1 VSSRSPLIDTRWG
14 DLDFQP
20 FFLYHGSFSEREPGL
35 EERLAAREMSD
46 PGGDLY
52 VRPEKRELFYQGR
65 AKKLYLTDRPEFI
78 IQEFSDHSTLPD
90 GKIKA
95 TIKNKGTLNNQI
107 SSYLFEYLAG
117 YHIPTHFVQQ
127 LSDSE
132 MLVKRLEII
141 PFDVVVRNTVSGSL
155 SEYYG
160 MKEGIDLPHPIFEHY
175 LRTDHVRAPLLNE
188 YHILAMGLATP
199 EELRLINRIASKVN
213 VVLKSF
219 FERRSLKLIDSTLEF
234 GRHNGQV
241 LLGDEISPDSCRF
254 LDKKT
259 NKKLDA
265 EQVRED
271 SDGIRGVYEEIRNR
285 VFAKVA

>member
-1 VSSRSPLIDTRWG
+1 
-14 DLDFQP
+14 
-20 FFLYHGSFSEREPGL
+20 
-35 EERLAAREMSD
+35 
-46 PGGDLY
+46 
-52 VRPEKRELFYQGR
+52 VRAEKRELFYQGK
-65 AKKLYLTDRPEFI
+65 AKRLYLTDRPELI
-78 IQEFSDHSTLPD
+78 IQEFSSHSTSPD
-90 GKIKA
+90 GNKA
-95 TIKNKGTLNNQI
+95 SNEDKGILNNQI

-155 SEYYG
+155 SEHYG

-175 LRTDHVRAPLLNE
+175 LKVDHLQFPLLNE
-188 YHILAMGLATP
+188 YHILAMGLAAP
-199 EELRLINRIASKVN
+199 DEMKLVNRIASKVN

-219 FERRSLKLIDSTLEF
+219 FQRRGLKLIDCTLEF
-234 GRHNGQV
+234 GRHNGQIM
-241 LLGDEISPDSCRF
+241 LGDEISPDSCRF
-254 LDKKT
+254 WDTKT
-259 NKKLDA
+259 NKKLNL

-271 SDGIRGVYEEIRNR
+271 LDGAHGVHEEVRNR

>member
-1 VSSRSPLIDTRWG
+1 VSSNSPPIDTLWAN
-14 DLDFQP
+14 LDFQP

-35 EERLAAREMSD
+35 EERLVPREISN

-65 AKKLYLTDRPEFI
+65 AKRLYLTDKQELI

-90 GKIKA
+90 GKTRA
-95 TIKNKGTLNNQI
+95 TIKNKGALSNQI

-160 MKEGIDLPHPIFEHY
+160 MKEGMDLPHPIFEHY

-199 EELRLINRIASKVN
+199 EELKLINRMASKVN

-219 FERRSLKLIDSTLEF
+219 FERRSLKLIDSRLRF

-241 LLGDEISPDSCRF
+241 LLGDEISPDSCR
-254 LDKKT
+254 LWDAKK
-259 NKKLDA
+259 NKKLDP
-265 EQVRED
+265 EPIRED
-271 SDGIRGVYEEIRNR
+271 LEGVRGVYEEIRSR
-285 VFAKVA
+285 VFAEVA